1 MRYYTVEIDGA
12 EKVAV
17 SENGK
22 ELYILPQFADMNE
35 LIAKGGVAQIPEDAG
50 KVVIPEAGRAVPRN
64 QLRGARCGGGP
75 LFQRGVWGRTAVS
88 DLFLEKSELFS
99 GTGRRDSFL

>member
-35 LIAKGGVAQIPEDAG
+35 LIAKGG
-50 KVVIPEAGRAVPRN
+50 
-64 QLRGARCGGGP
+64 
-75 LFQRGVWGRTAVS
+75 
-88 DLFLEKSELFS
+88 
-99 GTGRRDSFL
+99 